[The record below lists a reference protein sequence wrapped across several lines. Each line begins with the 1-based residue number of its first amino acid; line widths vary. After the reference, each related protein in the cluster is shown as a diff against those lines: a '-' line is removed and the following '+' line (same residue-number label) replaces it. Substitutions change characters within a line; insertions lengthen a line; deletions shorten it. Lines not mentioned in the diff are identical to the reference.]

1 MLFRSQLLQLSGIGN
16 ATELGAL
23 GIPVVAD
30 LPGVGEHL
38 QDHMVAKLQHSC
50 TQPVTIDAIRDRWRW
65 PLYGLQ
71 WLLTHRGMGAT
82 NIYEAG
88 GLVRTHSEI
97 TYPDLLLGFAPL
109 AMRFDPHIPDRGY
122 QLMMASKRPAARGTV
137 KITSTDP
144 RRHPALKFNYL
155 GNDVD
160 RRFWVD
166 AVHIARDLLSQP
178 AFKELD
184 GGETWPGPGVE
195 TDEEILDWV
204 ARTAQ
209 SNMHPTSTCRLGTD
223 EQSVVDPLTM
233 GVHGIEG
240 LAVAD
245 ASVMPLCPNS
255 ATHAPTMMLA
265 EKAADLILGNC
276 PLPPRSPAQVGP
288 QATGA

>member
-1 MLFRSQLLQLSGIGN
+1 
-16 ATELGAL
+16 
-23 GIPVVAD
+23 
-30 LPGVGEHL
+30 
-38 QDHMVAKLQHSC
+38 
-50 TQPVTIDAIRDRWRW
+50 
-65 PLYGLQ
+65 
-71 WLLTHRGMGAT
+71 
-82 NIYEAG
+82 
-88 GLVRTHSEI
+88 
-97 TYPDLLLGFAPL
+97 
-109 AMRFDPHIPDRGY
+109 MRFDPHIPDRGY
-122 QLMMASKRPAARGTV
+122 QLMMASMRPAARGTV
-137 KITSTDP
+137 KIASTDP
-144 RRHPALKFNYL
+144 RRQPALKFNYL

-166 AVHIARDLLSQP
+166 AVHIARDLLNQP

-223 EQSVVDPLTM
+223 ELSVVDPLTM
-233 GVHGIEG
+233 GVHGVEG

-265 EKAADLILGNC
+265 EKAADLILGNS
-276 PLPPRSPAQVGP
+276 PLPPRSPAKVAP
-288 QATGA
+288 HTTEA